1 MPRRSSLLD
10 DLHDLFLQTPAWLG
24 PSLALAAY
32 LLLRFL
38 APQFF
43 PAPTPGLDPL
53 FAARLVL
60 QVATWALPLL
70 ILLAWLLAEFSKLL
84 HRLRFNTT
92 TSLTHV
98 RALSWQQ
105 FEQLIAE
112 AFRRQGY
119 TALVTGSSTPDG
131 GVDIR
136 LHKNGQLT
144 LVQCKHWKAFAVG
157 VQPIR
162 ELLGII
168 TAEKASHGIF
178 VTSGRFT
185 RAAHAFAKSTPLTLI
200 DGAALTR
207 LLLKNPATITAP
219 PPSPTP
225 PSPTTQSPTAPHCPA
240 CNIPMTLRTAR
251 RGPNAGSHFWG
262 CQGFPTCRQTLPLQA
277 PPTARSQN

>member
-1 MPRRSSLLD
+1 VPRRSSTLD
-10 DLHDLFLQTPAWLG
+10 DLHDLFLRTPPWLA

-38 APQFF
+38 APLFF
-43 PAPTPGLDPL
+43 PAPAPGPDPL
-53 FAARLVL
+53 LAARLLL

-84 HRLRFNTT
+84 NRLRFNKT
-92 TSLTHV
+92 TSLEHV
-98 RALSWQQ
+98 RTLSWQQ

-119 TALVTGSSTPDG
+119 AALVTGSSSPDG

-157 VQPIR
+157 VQPVR
-162 ELLGII
+162 ELLGVV
-168 TAEKASHGIF
+168 TAEQASQGIF

-185 RAAHAFAKSTPLTLI
+185 RAAHAFAKNTPLTLV
-200 DGAALTR
+200 DGPALTR
-207 LLLKNPATITAP
+207 LLPKSTAAAPSPPPPGGSQSPNTPPTTAP
-219 PPSPTP
+219 LCPT
-225 PSPTTQSPTAPHCPA
+225 
-240 CNIPMTLRTAR
+240 CNVPMTLRTAR
-251 RGPNAGSHFWG
+251 RGPNSGTQFWG
-262 CQGFPTCRQTLPLQA
+262 CPRFPTCRHILPLS
-277 PPTARSQN
+277 PTP